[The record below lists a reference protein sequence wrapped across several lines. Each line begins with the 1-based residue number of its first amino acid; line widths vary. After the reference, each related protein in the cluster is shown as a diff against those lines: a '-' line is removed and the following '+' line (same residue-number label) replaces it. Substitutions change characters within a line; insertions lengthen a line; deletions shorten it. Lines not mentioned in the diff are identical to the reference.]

1 MRFSLG
7 ICLCLIFT
15 QSLSAQ
21 PSPIDSLEALLLKE
35 QENERRFELLQELV
49 NEASAL
55 NYDEALPYAR
65 KGYLRAKEQEDVQ
78 WMPRFSEM
86 KGRIH
91 ANLGQLDS
99 AGFHFEE
106 AFEGYTSAGDQKGR
120 ATTLFKIA
128 WLHQRRGEFDQGMEA
143 NLKALRIMED
153 LGDEAGIA
161 NALGRVAGDLYNQE
175 NPKESLEYAQRAI
188 KICREQNFL
197 DELPY
202 NLYHAGYAAIGL
214 GQYEESAAY
223 FEEALELVKSQGL
236 GNASAADM
244 SNGLGNALKKLE
256 RYPEAIEAYQI
267 TLDFAEKA
275 NYYGGMYTASANLG
289 EVNMRMG
296 NYQEA
301 LEYQLLTVE
310 RQEEG
315 EMWMSL
321 TENYGHLST
330 IYEELGDFENAL
342 LYQKKARAMRDQTAS
357 EQSDAAMSELRTQYE
372 TEKKEATI
380 ALQETTIGQQRTVQ
394 WLGFGV
400 LALLALFALSAYRN
414 ARTRKKANALLSAK
428 NAENELL
435 LKEIHHRVKNNL
447 EVVSSLLALQSA
459 QVDDEKVKDAMREG
473 QNRVHSIGIVHQKL
487 YQGTNLGAVEMKDYF
502 LNLSGNI
509 LDTFGADDRVKVE
522 CAMNTLELD
531 IDTAVPLG
539 LIANE
544 ILTNSLKYAF
554 PEGRKGKIEIKL
566 ERTDNNVLRLAITD
580 DGVGKGNATAIGGTG
595 FGGQL
600 VALLAQQL
608 RGKLREETEKGTAVY
623 FEFSPKVAA

>member
-1 MRFSLG
+1 MKTAIF
-7 ICLCLIFT
+7 IALCVSIAANT
-15 QSLSAQ
+15 TAAQ
-21 PSPIDSLEALLLKE
+21 SPIDSLNALLE
-35 QENERRFELLQELV
+35 NAQEDERRFELLQALTER
-49 NEASAL
+49 ASTL

-65 KGYLRAKEQEDVQ
+65 RGYLRAKEIEDAQ

-99 AGFHFEE
+99 AETYFAE
-106 AFEGYTSAGDQKGR
+106 ALTGYTAIDDQKGQ

-128 WLHQRRGEFDQGMEA
+128 WLHQRRGEYDEGMEA
-143 NLKALRIMED
+143 NLRALRIMED
-153 LGDEAGIA
+153 IDDKPGIV
-161 NALGRVAGDLYNQE
+161 NALGRVSGDLYNQE
-175 NPKESLEYAQRAI
+175 KPEESLEYALRAI
-188 KICREQNFL
+188 DICRKGGH
-197 DELPY
+197 DEEMPY
-202 NLYHAGYAAIGL
+202 LLYHAGYASIAL
-214 GQYEESAAY
+214 GDYEASLGY
-223 FEEALELVKSQGL
+223 WDEALDWVQKLKL
-236 GNASAADM
+236 GNAQMADM
-244 SNGLGNALKKLE
+244 HNGRGNTLKKME
-256 RYPEAIEAYQI
+256 RYPEAIAAYER
-267 TLDFAEKA
+267 TLEFAEKA
-275 NYYGGMYTASANLG
+275 NYYGGMYTAAANLG
-289 EVNMRMG
+289 EVHMRQG
-296 NYQEA
+296 NYEEA
-301 LEYQLLTVE
+301 LAYQLRTIE

-321 TENYGHLST
+321 TENYGHAST
-330 IYEELGDFENAL
+330 IYEKLGDFENAL
-342 LYQKKARAMRDQTAS
+342 LYQKKARTMRDQTAS
-357 EQSDAAMSELRTQYE
+357 ERSDEAMSELRTKYE
-372 TEKKEATI
+372 TEQKEATI
-380 ALQETTIGQQRTVQ
+380 ALQEAKIGQQRTIQ

-400 LALLALFALSAYRN
+400 LALLALYAVSAYRN
-414 ARTRKKANALLSAK
+414 AQTRKKANALLSAK

-459 QVDDEKVKDAMREG
+459 QVDDDKVKDAMREG

-502 LNLSGNI
+502 LNLGGNI
-509 LDTFGADDRVKVE
+509 LDTFGADDRVRIE

-544 ILTNSLKYAF
+544 ILTNALKYAF
-554 PEGRKGKIEIKL
+554 PDGRQGKIEIKL
-566 ERTDNNVLRLAITD
+566 ERSADNVLRLAIID

-623 FEFSPKVAA
+623 FEFSPKAAA